1 MVVLLLFITFKAIVI
16 YADEVMRE
24 ITIVN
29 VIVEV
34 IIVKNHLVK
43 REVFELTAKEE

>member
-1 MVVLLLFITFKAIVI
+1 MQTRSFGKK
-16 YADEVMRE
+16 
-24 ITIVN
+24 TIVN

-34 IIVKNHLVK
+34 IIVKSHLVK